1 MKSIV
6 KSIGIFLVI
15 LSIVLALFDF
25 LIDNKELIFVLGIV
39 SIGVSYLMK
48 N

>member
-1 MKSIV
+1 MKSIL
-6 KSIGIFLVI
+6 KSIGMFLVI
-15 LSIVLALFDF
+15 LGIVLSLFDF